1 MERVLINR
9 RKTSFF
15 STISNDLI
23 YGDTKLAPFI
33 SADFSLKNFPQ
44 QIKLKTENFDHS
56 SRLILTNELIR
67 QYDKLTISELVK
79 SNIAS
84 LQDEKT
90 FTVVTGHQLNLFGGP
105 LYIVYKIAHILK
117 LARQIEAENPGQ
129 KIVPVFWMASE
140 DHDFLEIN
148 NLNLFGNKV
157 AWETE
162 QSGAVGR
169 FSLDGINDFKD
180 DVLDY
185 FMNDSAAQ
193 GFIATYYTDA
203 DKNLANATRR
213 LINDLF
219 GHYGLVIIDGD
230 SEALKRLFIPV
241 MQKEIET
248 SFSSQAVEIT
258 TKALVELGYKAQ
270 VTPRE
275 INLFYLD
282 ESGRT
287 RIVEENGEFRVGDQ
301 LLPKTELLRLI
312 EQSPSSFSPNVVL
325 RPIYQEFIL
334 PNLAYVGG
342 VGEMAYWLQLKGVF
356 DALNLSYPI
365 IQVRNSFQLFDRG
378 VMKKL
383 DKLGLT
389 PSNCFEDIH
398 QLKKQFVMDNSTTEM
413 DFVKLDE
420 LMEEIS
426 TEMETLI
433 IAVDGGL
440 KGYGQSEIT
449 RLNKQLV
456 GVKDKLVRQ
465 QKKKF
470 ETSLQQ
476 IDAVIDKLFPN
487 NGLQERYENILSVG
501 MRFGIHGFISMI
513 FDASDPQSNDL
524 IVLID
529 KAEVE

>member
-1 MERVLINR
+1 MERVFINR

-23 YGDTKLAPFI
+23 YGDPKLAPFI
-33 SADFSLKNFPQ
+33 NTEFSLKNVPQ
-44 QIKLKTENFDHS
+44 QIKLKAENFDHS
-56 SRLILTNELIR
+56 ARLVLLHELTKQYEELA
-67 QYDKLTISELVK
+67 ISELVK
-79 SNIAS
+79 TNIAS
-84 LQDEKT
+84 LQDENT

-117 LARQIEAENPGQ
+117 LAHQIEEENPDQ

-140 DHDFLEIN
+140 DHDFMEIN
-148 NLNLFGNKV
+148 HLNLFGNKV

-169 FSLDGINDFKD
+169 FSLDGISHFKD
-180 DVLDY
+180 EVLDY
-185 FMNDSAAQ
+185 FKNDSAAQ
-193 GFIATYYTDA
+193 EFIAAYYTDA
-203 DKNLANATRR
+203 DKNLVKATRR
-213 LINDLF
+213 VINDLF

-230 SEALKRLFIPV
+230 SDALKRLFIPV
-241 MQKEIET
+241 MQKEVES

-258 TKALVELGYKAQ
+258 TNALVELGYKAQ

-287 RIVEENGEFRVGDQ
+287 RIVDENGDFRVGGQ
-301 LLPKTELLRLI
+301 LLSKTELLHLI
-312 EQSPSSFSPNVVL
+312 EDAPSSFSPNVVL
-325 RPIYQEFIL
+325 RPVYQEFIL

-342 VGEMAYWLQLKGVF
+342 GGEMAYWLQLKGVF
-356 DALNLSYPI
+356 DALNLTYPI
-365 IQVRNSFQLFDRG
+365 IQVRNSFQLFDKG

-398 QLKKQFVMDNSTTEM
+398 QLKKQFVMDNSTAEI

-420 LMEEIS
+420 LMEEIAS
-426 TEMETLI
+426 EMEALI

-440 KGYGQSEIT
+440 KGYSQSEVT
-449 RLNKQLV
+449 RLNKQLE
-456 GVKDKLVRQ
+456 GVKDKLLRQ

-476 IDAVIDKLFPN
+476 IDGVMDKLFPN
-487 NGLQERYENILSVG
+487 NGLQERYENMLSVG
-501 MRFGIHGFISMI
+501 MRFGIHDFISMI
-513 FDASDPQSNDL
+513 FDACDPQSNDL
-524 IVLID
+524 IVLTD
-529 KAEVE
+529 KAELE